1 MILWCTRVDMVWLW
15 CRWMNERFTTKQIR
29 SCRLN
34 TKSNSLQITIITV
47 QKRVLSD
54 SVNHSLTLL
63 AFTWIMQ
70 KHLFLSFHRASLL
83 PRSSKRSYNL
93 LSCVFP
99 TTVSSSHAGMQII
112 CSFQNQRKPWNNEFF
127 VIFKCVQPF
136 NFTITQKFSLRAI
149 HIQWTIWAAKD
160 LTIG

>member
-1 MILWCTRVDMVWLW
+1 
-15 CRWMNERFTTKQIR
+15 MNERFTTKQIR

-34 TKSNSLQITIITV
+34 TKANSLQITIITV

-93 LSCVFP
+93 LNCAFP
-99 TTVSSSHAGMQII
+99 TTVSSSHADKLSVACKLYILSKTKGSRETMNSLSYLSVSNRLI
-112 CSFQNQRKPWNNEFF
+112 SLLPKSSLYVRYT
-127 VIFKCVQPF
+127 F
-136 NFTITQKFSLRAI
+136 NGQFEPLKT
-149 HIQWTIWAAKD
+149 
-160 LTIG
+160 